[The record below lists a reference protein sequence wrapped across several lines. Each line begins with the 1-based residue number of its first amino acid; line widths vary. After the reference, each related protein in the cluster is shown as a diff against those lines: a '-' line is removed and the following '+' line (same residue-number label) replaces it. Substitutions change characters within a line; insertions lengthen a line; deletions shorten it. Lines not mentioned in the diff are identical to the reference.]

1 MKKLLVAVG
10 FATFGVLNSGQATQ
24 ALTFDLIEGTDDP
37 NTLLPAALLGP
48 NNGIDI
54 VDGTVNFVGRVGD
67 GTDPNTAQSA
77 TYTNFNLSSSGSGPN
92 ISNPDGIFLTSGVA
106 NLPSTNTDASFDH
119 GSVGVAAP
127 GTGSDADLT
136 AIAGTG
142 TNDVNS
148 LEFDFTVNDPSFNA
162 ITANFVFGSDEF
174 PDQSVTDAF
183 AFIVDGQN
191 YAVFPDGSL
200 VSFVTGANA
209 SNFND
214 NASSNYPLEY
224 DGISNSLQVKG
235 LLDPNLTTHSL
246 KIVVGDTN
254 DSIFD
259 SGVFIGNLSASV
271 ATSEGGVGGPSS
283 VPFEFSPTLG
293 LFAVG
298 GLWGASRLRK
308 KMTKA
313 TINGSTEPAM

>member
-1 MKKLLVAVG
+1 MKKLLLAVG

-106 NLPSTNTDASFDH
+106 NLPSTNTDTSFT
-119 GSVGVAAP
+119 GET

-136 AIAGTG
+136 AIAGPQ

-174 PDQSVTDAF
+174 PDQLVTDAF

-214 NASSNYPLEY
+214 NGSSNYPLEY
-224 DGISNSLQVKG
+224 DGISNSLQVQG

-246 KIVVGDTN
+246 KIVIGDTN
-254 DSIFD
+254 DTIYD

-271 ATSEGGVGGPSS
+271 STGGGGGVDGPSS

-313 TINGSTEPAM
+313 TINGYTEPAM